1 MKTTDSILVGFDDT
15 DGTDECVLVVGRKT
29 AGEVVSIIN
38 AFQGE
43 EASKLYRK
51 LTEKIESI
59 D

>member
-29 AGEVVSIIN
+29 PGDVAVIIN
-38 AFQGE
+38 AFKGE
-43 EASKLYRK
+43 EARKLYRK